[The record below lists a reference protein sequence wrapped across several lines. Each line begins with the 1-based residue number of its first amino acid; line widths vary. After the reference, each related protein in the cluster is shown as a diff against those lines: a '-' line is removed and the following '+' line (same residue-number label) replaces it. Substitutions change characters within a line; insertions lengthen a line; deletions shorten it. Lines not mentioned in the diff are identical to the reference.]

1 MKKRFAFT
9 IKLVSILATIF
20 ILPSCENF
28 FSGASARQDSQSPL
42 IQSPRKTKSTD
53 ILPVLTM
60 AMVKKST
67 GRFTKTYR

>member
-28 FSGASARQDSQSPL
+28 FSGASARQDIEDAIKFANAP
-42 IQSPRKTKSTD
+42 TFD
-53 ILPVLTM
+53 
-60 AMVKKST
+60 
-67 GRFTKTYR
+67 